1 MHPPPGHVC
10 FVGRVGLQTGQSADR
25 DGDNS
30 ASAASSK
37 IRNRMHPS
45 SGRGRFVGLVCFH
58 TGRACCPR
66 RRQQHLGFASDNDVV
81 ENYKSNASRSSG
93 RVCFL
98 DRVCDHTGRTAD
110 RDGGS
115 SFSASPPGMAS
126 SIFINRMHRGPRV
139 ACVSSAVCAI
149 APVGLADRGGGSSIS
164 ASSPIMASSKIINR
178 MLRGPRDAC
187 ASSAGCAFAPVRLLT
202 ATAAAAFQL
211 RLREWRR
218 R

>member
-1 MHPPPGHVC
+1 MASPIIINRMHPPPGHVC

-45 SGRGRFVGLVCFH
+45 SGRGRFVGLVCFR
-58 TGRACCPR
+58 TS
-66 RRQQHLGFASDNDVV
+66 Q
-81 ENYKSNASRSSG
+81 
-93 RVCFL
+93 
-98 DRVCDHTGRTAD
+98 TAD

-139 ACVSSAVCAI
+139 AWVSSAVCAI

-187 ASSAGCAFAPVRLLT
+187 ASSAGCAFAPVSLLT
-202 ATAAAAFQL
+202 ATAAAAFRL

>member
-45 SGRGRFVGLVCFH
+45 SGRGRFVGLVCFR
-58 TGRACCPR
+58 TS
-66 RRQQHLGFASDNDVV
+66 Q
-81 ENYKSNASRSSG
+81 
-93 RVCFL
+93 
-98 DRVCDHTGRTAD
+98 TAD

-139 ACVSSAVCAI
+139 ACVSSAVCAFV
-149 APVGLADRGGGSSIS
+149 PVG
-164 ASSPIMASSKIINR
+164 
-178 MLRGPRDAC
+178 
-187 ASSAGCAFAPVRLLT
+187 LLT
-202 ATAAAAFQL
+202 ATAAAAFRL
-211 RLREWRR
+211 RLHGVVDYYKSNAPVPVTRGLRRPCAPSHRSVCGPRR
-218 R
+218 RQQRIGFVSGYGVVDYYKSKAPVLGTRVFRRPCVLSHRSDS